1 MISATMVDTDTYEVV
16 VSGDPETT
24 HRVTMSNDYYR
35 SLCGGTVTQEWVLIQ
50 SFTFLLEREPSTAIL
65 KSFELSTIGQY
76 FPEFEGDIKKRL
88 A

>member
-24 HRVTMSNDYYR
+24 HRVTMTNDYYR
-35 SLCGGTVTQEWVLIQ
+35 TLCGGTVTQEWVLVQ
-50 SFTFLLEREPSTAIL
+50 SFQFLLEREPNTAIL
-65 KSFELSTIGQY
+65 QRFELSAIGQY
-76 FPEFEGDIKKRL
+76 FPEFESDIKKRL